1 MGNPVVHWELWS
13 DDPQRLSAFYEQA
26 FAWKIQAMPEMSY
39 WMADTEGPEEMK
51 GINGGIFRPQGA
63 PEGWPGKL
71 AFYILVDDL
80 AAALEKVR
88 EAGGKVVV
96 ERQEVP
102 GMGAFALFADPDD
115 RVLGLWV
122 TS

>member
-13 DDPQRLSAFYEQA
+13 DDPQKLSGFYEQA
-26 FAWKIQAMPEMSY
+26 FGWKIQGMPEMSY
-39 WMADTEGPEEMK
+39 WMADTQGPEGMK
-51 GINGGIFRPQGA
+51 GINGGLFRPQGA

-80 AAALEKVR
+80 AAALEKVKA
-88 EAGGKVVV
+88 AGGKVLL
-96 ERQEVP
+96 ERQEV
-102 GMGAFALFADPDD
+102 GDMGAFALFADPEE

-122 TS
+122 TA

>member
-1 MGNPVVHWELWS
+1 
-13 DDPQRLSAFYEQA
+13 
-26 FAWKIQAMPEMSY
+26 
-39 WMADTEGPEEMK
+39 MADTEGPEEMK